1 MAERIF
7 FFQNSDT
14 QPAQKKPGEECNVLS
29 SSSQCLVRREKKK
42 KLLGGW
48 RLPRLGTS
56 RLDTGR
62 DVVVGLGEEVGLVSC
77 SLDRYEGL
85 DEEGLDLP
93 GSVGESSAG
102 VGIEERR
109 SGLLEQ
115 VREGVGAVVVPLR
128 GLQQRQIDLQKF
140 MENVYHWIL
149 KKNVYFKSSFQVI
162 KSSICKNINFKSLH
176 LK

>member
-1 MAERIF
+1 MGWGAR
-7 FFQNSDT
+7 D
-14 QPAQKKPGEECNVLS
+14 QK
-29 SSSQCLVRREKKK
+29 
-42 KLLGGW
+42 
-48 RLPRLGTS
+48 T

-77 SLDRYEGL
+77 SLDRDEGL

-93 GSVGESSAG
+93 GSVGESCAR

-128 GLQQRQIDLQKF
+128 GLQQRQIPSVALQGKRSKHLRHRRHLRDHPRPCLPSAAP
-140 MENVYHWIL
+140 EPVIL
-149 KKNVYFKSSFQVI
+149 L
-162 KSSICKNINFKSLH
+162 ICLIIM
-176 LK
+176 